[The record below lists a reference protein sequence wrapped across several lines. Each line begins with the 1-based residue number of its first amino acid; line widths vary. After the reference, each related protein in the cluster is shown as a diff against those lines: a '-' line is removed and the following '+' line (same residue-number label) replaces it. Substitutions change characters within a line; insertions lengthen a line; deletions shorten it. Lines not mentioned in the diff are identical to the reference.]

1 MTMTTTSS
9 ITSTAA
15 TSDSSLTQAA
25 GGQLGKDTFLKLL
38 AAQLQHQNPLNPTDD
53 QQFLAQMA
61 QMSEVEQVTNMAK
74 GQQEITRSQQM
85 TEAVSL
91 IGRTVTWL
99 DANGSHDAVVDSV
112 QAGANGPTVTA
123 GGQSGLRPADL
134 VEVR

>member
-1 MTMTTTSS
+1 MTTTPITSTTTSS
-9 ITSTAA
+9 NAMTS
-15 TSDSSLTQAA
+15 AA
-25 GGQLGKDTFLKLL
+25 GGQIGKDTFLKLL

-74 GQQEITRSQQM
+74 GQEEITRSQQM

-99 DANGSHDAVVDSV
+99 DQNGSHSAVVESV
-112 QAGANGPTVTA
+112 QAGTNGPTVTA
-123 GGQSGLRPADL
+123 GGQAGLSPADL
-134 VEVR
+134 IEVR

>member
-1 MTMTTTSS
+1 MTTNPITTTTTGTSS
-9 ITSTAA
+9 
-15 TSDSSLTQAA
+15 SSFTQAA
-25 GGQLGKDTFLKLL
+25 GGALGKDTFLKLL
-38 AAQLQHQNPLNPTDD
+38 GAQLKNQNPLNPTDD

-61 QMSEVEQVTNMAK
+61 QMSEVEQVTNMAQ

-99 DANGSHDAVVDSV
+99 DVNGSHSAVVDSV

-123 GGQSGLRPADL
+123 GGQSMLRPADL
-134 VEVR
+134 MEVR

>member
-1 MTMTTTSS
+1 MTTINPTTTTS
-9 ITSTAA
+9 TTGDST
-15 TSDSSLTQAA
+15 LTQAA

-61 QMSEVEQVTNMAK
+61 QMSEVEQVTNMAQ
-74 GQQEITRSQQM
+74 GQQQITRSQQM

-99 DANGSHDAVVDSV
+99 DNNGSHSAVVDSV

-123 GGQSGLRPADL
+123 GSQTGLSPADL
-134 VEVR
+134 IEVR

>member
-1 MTMTTTSS
+1 MSTTTPITTTPTSS
-9 ITSTAA
+9 SAF
-15 TSDSSLTQAA
+15 TQAA
-25 GGQLGKDTFLKLL
+25 GGSLGKDTFLKLL

-61 QMSEVEQVTNMAK
+61 QMSEVEQVTNMAQ
-74 GQQEITRSQQM
+74 GQQEITRSQRM

-99 DANGSHDAVVDSV
+99 DANGSQSAVVESV

-123 GGQSGLRPADL
+123 GGQAGLSPADL
-134 VEVR
+134 MEVR

>member
-1 MTMTTTSS
+1 MSTTNPITTTTSS
-9 ITSTAA
+9 SA
-15 TSDSSLTQAA
+15 SPLTQAA
-25 GGQLGKDTFLKLL
+25 GGTIGKDTFLKLL

-99 DANGSHDAVVDSV
+99 DANGSHSAVVDSV

-123 GGQSGLRPADL
+123 GDQSGLSPADL
-134 VEVR
+134 VDVR

>member
-1 MTMTTTSS
+1 MTTNPITSS
-9 ITSTAA
+9 TNA
-15 TSDSSLTQAA
+15 TQSSFSQAA
-25 GGQLGKDTFLKLL
+25 GGALGKDTFLKLL

-61 QMSEVEQVTNMAK
+61 QMSTVEQVTNLAQ
-74 GQQEITRSQQM
+74 GQQEATRSQQM

-91 IGRTVTWL
+91 IGRTVTWQ
-99 DANGSHDAVVDSV
+99 DQNGPHSAVVDSV

-123 GGQSGLRPADL
+123 GDQTGLSPADL

>member
-1 MTMTTTSS
+1 MTTINTTTTTGATGNSS
-9 ITSTAA
+9 FA
-15 TSDSSLTQAA
+15 QAA
-25 GGQLGKDTFLKLL
+25 GGQIGKDTFLKLL

-61 QMSEVEQVTNMAK
+61 QMSEVEQVTNMAR
-74 GQQEITRSQQM
+74 GQEEITRSQQM

-99 DANGSHDAVVDSV
+99 DADGSHSAAVESV

-123 GGQSGLRPADL
+123 GGQAGLHPADL

>member
-1 MTMTTTSS
+1 MSTTNPISATTTS
-9 ITSTAA
+9 AG
-15 TSDSSLTQAA
+15 SSFTHAA
-25 GGQLGKDTFLKLL
+25 GGALGKDTFLKLL

-61 QMSEVEQVTNMAK
+61 QMSEVEQVTNMAQ

-99 DANGSHDAVVDSV
+99 DANGSQSAVVESV
-112 QAGANGPTVTA
+112 QAGANGPTVAA

>member
-1 MTMTTTSS
+1 MTTTPITSTTTSS
-9 ITSTAA
+9 
-15 TSDSSLTQAA
+15 SSFTQAA
-25 GGQLGKDTFLKLL
+25 GGQIGKDTFLKLL

-74 GQQEITRSQQM
+74 GQEEITRSQQM

-91 IGRTVTWL
+91 IGRSVTWL
-99 DANGSHDAVVDSV
+99 DANGTHSAVVESV
-112 QAGANGPTVTA
+112 QAGADGPTVTA
-123 GGQSGLRPADL
+123 GGQAGLRPADL

>member
-1 MTMTTTSS
+1 MTTINT
-9 ITSTAA
+9 TTTTAA
-15 TSDSSLTQAA
+15 TSSSSFSQAA
-25 GGQLGKDTFLKLL
+25 GQIGKDTFLKLL

-61 QMSEVEQVTNMAK
+61 QMSEVEQVTNMAA

-99 DANGSHDAVVDSV
+99 DENGPHSAVVESV
-112 QAGANGPTVTA
+112 QAGALGPTVTA
-123 GGQSGLRPADL
+123 GGQAGLRPADL

>member
-1 MTMTTTSS
+1 MTTTNS
-9 ITSTAA
+9 ITTTTG
-15 TSDSSLTQAA
+15 TSNNSFTQAA

-61 QMSEVEQVTNMAK
+61 QMSEVEQVTNMAQ
-74 GQQEITRSQQM
+74 GQQEITRSQRM

-99 DANGSHDAVVDSV
+99 DANGSHSAVVDPV
-112 QAGANGPTVTA
+112 QAGASGPTVTA
-123 GGQSGLRPADL
+123 GGQTGLSPADL

>member
-1 MTMTTTSS
+1 MTTINSTTSLSGTSS
-9 ITSTAA
+9 
-15 TSDSSLTQAA
+15 SSFTQAA
-25 GGQLGKDTFLKLL
+25 GGQIGKDTFLKLL

-61 QMSEVEQVTNMAK
+61 QMSEVEQVTNMAR
-74 GQQEITRSQQM
+74 GQEEITRSQQM

-99 DANGSHDAVVDSV
+99 DANGSHSAVVDSV

>member
-1 MTMTTTSS
+1 MTTTNT
-9 ITSTAA
+9 ITTNTA
-15 TSDSSLTQAA
+15 TSNSSFTQAA
-25 GGQLGKDTFLKLL
+25 GGQIGKDTFLKLL
-38 AAQLQHQNPLNPTDD
+38 AAQLSHQNPLNPTDD

-61 QMSEVEQVTNMAK
+61 QMSEVEQVTNMAQ
-74 GQQEITRSQQM
+74 GQQEITRSQRM

-99 DANGSHDAVVDSV
+99 DSNGSHSAVVDSV

-123 GGQSGLRPADL
+123 GGQTDLRPADL

>member
-1 MTMTTTSS
+1 MTTTP
-9 ITSTAA
+9 ITGGTTAPTSTF
-15 TSDSSLTQAA
+15 TEAA
-25 GGQLGKDTFLKLL
+25 GGQIGKDTFLKLL

-61 QMSEVEQVTNMAK
+61 QMSEVEQVTNMAR

-85 TEAVSL
+85 TEAVGL

-99 DANGSHDAVVDSV
+99 DSNGSHSAVVESV

-123 GGQSGLRPADL
+123 GGESGLSPADL

>member
-1 MTMTTTSS
+1 MSTTNPISATTTATGSS
-9 ITSTAA
+9 F
-15 TSDSSLTQAA
+15 TQAA
-25 GGQLGKDTFLKLL
+25 GGALGKDTFLKLL

-61 QMSEVEQVTNMAK
+61 QMSEVEQVTNMAQ

-99 DANGSHDAVVDSV
+99 DANGSQSAVVESV

>member
-1 MTMTTTSS
+1 MTTNPITSS
-9 ITSTAA
+9 TSA
-15 TSDSSLTQAA
+15 TGSAFSQAA
-25 GGQLGKDTFLKLL
+25 GGALGKDTFLRLL

-61 QMSEVEQVTNMAK
+61 QMSTVEQVTNLAQ
-74 GQQEITRSQQM
+74 GQHEATRSQQM

-99 DANGSHDAVVDSV
+99 DSDGSHSAIAESV
-112 QAGANGPTVTA
+112 QAGANGPTITA
-123 GGQSGLRPADL
+123 GGKTGLRPADL